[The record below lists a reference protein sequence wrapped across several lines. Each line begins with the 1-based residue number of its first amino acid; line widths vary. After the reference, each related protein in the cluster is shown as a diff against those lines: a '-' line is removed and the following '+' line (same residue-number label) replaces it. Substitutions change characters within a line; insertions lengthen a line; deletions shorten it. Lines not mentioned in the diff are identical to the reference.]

1 MAEVCIKAGRDR
13 ILGKGEGIMRQILAV
28 TALFSLL
35 AGALRAEP
43 IEKAVVLCRGLPFL
57 PTIALTGRIVDRESR
72 PVAGAEVLLMT
83 VTMQAGDGGWRSYQ
97 RLNAFSDAAGRF
109 RFESAGVGMY
119 QMEVRRRGF
128 APAWREGTAG
138 TGTRGVADLGDLA
151 LEPGAVIEGRITDL
165 HGAPVEGAEVRFSES
180 ERTRSSLID
189 RENKPLTTGPDGLFR
204 LEDLENGRSFSFHIR
219 HPGYVPARAPG
230 VEAPTAEPL
239 HIELRPGRSLPGR
252 VLDPERRP
260 VAGAG
265 LFRIE
270 ASPRG
275 RSVLQHAETDG
286 EGRFLLSG
294 LEPGPLSLEVRAPGH
309 RTLQLPNLR
318 ISDEEDPEPLE
329 ILVEPGAVL
338 EGRVLDSR
346 GEPLPR
352 AHVKVFLPDSSRNSR
367 SDHADEKGHYRIDG
381 LGPGEHRLEA
391 QPWPPFSSRR
401 AEGRIVLGETGT
413 HRLDLRMPAGIG
425 VSGRVLDENGEPLA
439 EAWISLVPPGSPRH
453 ALGARSTA
461 DGSFRIDAVP
471 DGVYRLFG
479 STQSHTQ
486 MAEPD
491 EVSVAGR
498 EIDGLVIR
506 LGRGATITGHI
517 LGAAEDLRDLFLEAR
532 PEGAAEPYTMGD
544 LVAKGVY
551 RIAPLMPGT
560 WQVTASLPSGLSAT
574 GTVRVNAGEE
584 AVLDLE
590 MPRGHNLTGRV
601 LLDGRPLPGAQVIG
615 HLPEGS
621 QDPMGREP
629 RTATRHDG
637 SFELRNLRPG
647 RLFLVVSDRAV
658 VHSESLDLSADRE
671 VTVAIL
677 SGRISGHV
685 LAATGE
691 PIERATI
698 SLRRDPELGAWSQA
712 AQAGTDETGAFEVPR
727 LAAASYRITVTR
739 EGFGPASQT
748 VTVTPG
754 GATEVQVVLE
764 MPSE

>member
-1 MAEVCIKAGRDR
+1 
-13 ILGKGEGIMRQILAV
+13 MRQILTAAV
-28 TALFSLL
+28 LLSLL
-35 AGALRAEP
+35 ALLPIPARAEP
-43 IEKAVVLCRGLPFL
+43 IEKAVVLCRGLDL
-57 PTIALTGRIVDRESR
+57 RLVVTLTGRIVDRESR
-72 PVAGAEVLLMT
+72 PVARAEVLLLT
-83 VTMQAGDGGWRSYQ
+83 VAEESENGARSY
-97 RLNAFSDAAGRF
+97 RHLEVSSDAAGRF
-109 RFESAGVGMY
+109 RFESVGTGMY
-119 QMEVRRRGF
+119 QMKVKRRGF
-128 APAWREGTAG
+128 APSWREGTAG
-138 TGTRGVADLGDLA
+138 TGTRGVVDLGDLT

-204 LEDLENGRSFSFHIR
+204 LEDLVRGRSFSFRIR
-219 HPGYVPARAPG
+219 HPGYIPASVPG

-260 VAGAG
+260 VEGAG

-270 ASPRG
+270 TSSHG
-275 RSVLQHAETDG
+275 RSMLRLAVTDG
-286 EGRFLLSG
+286 EGRFLLSS
-294 LEPGPLSLEVRAPGH
+294 LEPGPLSLEVHAPGY
-309 RTLQLPNLR
+309 RTLQLPSLR

-338 EGRVLDSR
+338 EGRVLDGR

-352 AHVKVFLPDSSRNSR
+352 AQVEVFLPSSSRR
-367 SDHADEKGHYRIDG
+367 FGLILTDENGHYQVDG

-391 QPWPPFSSRR
+391 RLWGRPFSPRR
-401 AEGRIVLGETGT
+401 AEGRIVLGDSGI
-413 HRLDLRMPAGIG
+413 HRLDLRMPAGAG

-439 EAWISLVPPGSPRH
+439 GAWISLVPSSGSPRH
-453 ALGARSTA
+453 ALGARSTV
-461 DGSFRIDAVP
+461 DGSFRVEEVP

-479 STQSHTQ
+479 GTRSHTQ

-506 LGRGATITGHI
+506 LGRGATITGRI

-590 MPRGHNLTGRV
+590 MPRGRNLTGRV

-615 HLPEGS
+615 HLPEGT

-637 SFELRNLRPG
+637 SFELRNLQPG

-658 VHSESLDLSADRE
+658 VYSESLDLSTDRE

-677 SGRISGHV
+677 SGRLSGHV

-691 PIERATI
+691 PIDRATI
-698 SLRRDPELGAWSQA
+698 SLRREPELGDWSQA
-712 AQAGTDETGAFEVPR
+712 AQVSTDETGAFEAPR
-727 LAAASYRITVTR
+727 LAAGSYRITVSR
-739 EGFGPASQT
+739 EGFGPVSQT

-754 GATEVQVVLE
+754 GTAEVQVVLE
-764 MPSE
+764 AQLTD